1 MRLFVLQEVATAS
14 GFVVR
19 ELPSSGRR
27 RIRDAGAKEILG
39 MGCAPALPG
48 EGTGSAPCWG
58 RSRPRLLFLA
68 RLMCTHVPQSFL
80 P

>member
-39 MGCAPALPG
+39 MGCAPARCQVRGQGQPLAGAGLDPG
-48 EGTGSAPCWG
+48 
-58 RSRPRLLFLA
+58 F
-68 RLMCTHVPQSFL
+68 SFL
-80 P
+80 PG